1 MKVVGQRLV
10 YKFDKLPYKYVPGV
24 TRSRCHGHRI
34 NACIQNQLRQVEV
47 APSHVSNNCFSSSF
61 SPVSTAAMNRCCF
74 PLKHITSRP
83 IMWCPGPMPHAQQIP
98 YPKTRVI
105 FPSEVDPMVP
115 LPLPFGFNPYSVNL
129 SPENRVFNPSNPY
142 FYRHVNTFI

>member
-34 NACIQNQLRQVEV
+34 NACIQNQLRQVDV

-61 SPVSTAAMNRCCF
+61 SPVSTAARNRCCC
-74 PLKHITSRP
+74 PLNPMTSRP
-83 IMWCPGPMPHAQQIP
+83 IMWCPGPMPQAQQIP
-98 YPKTRVI
+98 YPKTRVM
-105 FPSEVDPMVP
+105 FPSEVDPMMP
-115 LPLPFGFNPYSVNL
+115 LPLPIGFNPYTVNS
-129 SPENRVFNPSNPY
+129 SPENRVFQP
-142 FYRHVNTFI
+142 R